1 MTRKCPHCGEEI
13 REEAIFC
20 RFCRRDIEQPIWMS
34 TLQKCP
40 YCAEWI
46 EIGLE
51 DCPLCGKRF
60 GDSQEPDFFSSIE
73 SEISDIG
80 LPDAPSPSKPAIPE
94 PKDPDALIA
103 SLRREAHP
111 EDAPPEKP
119 TSEEILPAELPE
131 VSQPEPADDEWAQ
144 SVESSPIHSIF
155 EPPSSRLPGFRKR
168 RLDSEASGL
177 RPISELVSDENEIA
191 SEESRIKS
199 VPPFVRGIISLLIVI
214 GLAVGVIVLIVGP
227 GKTIIGALLTPEPTP
242 TETVASTPE
251 PLYAATLP
259 PLVSNTP
266 TSDIG
271 ATYGDCVRWDQVTIS
286 DLGTTMCV
294 YGDMKRWWRESSEL
308 PFVAIFTEEMGSFA
322 FYDYESEHNIK
333 NGTCIIATGEIER
346 RFGRLFINVTDSLDF
361 CPEEL
366 E

>member
-13 REEAIFC
+13 REEAVYC

-60 GDSQEPDFFSSIE
+60 GDSQEPDFFASIE
-73 SEISDIG
+73 SGIPDFGQPEI
-80 LPDAPSPSKPAIPE
+80 PSESKPAIPE
-94 PKDPDALIA
+94 PKGPDALIA

-111 EDAPPEKP
+111 EDAPPEEP
-119 TSEEILPAELPE
+119 ASEEILPPELPE
-131 VSQPEPADDEWAQ
+131 LSQPKPADDEWAQ

-155 EPPSSRLPGFRKR
+155 EPPSSRLPGLRKR
-168 RLDSEASGL
+168 RLGSETSGL
-177 RPISELVSDENEIA
+177 RPISELVPDESEIA

-199 VPPFVRGIISLLIVI
+199 VPPVVRGLISLLIVI
-214 GLAVGVIVLIVGP
+214 GLSVGVIVLVLGP
-227 GKTIIGALLTPEPTP
+227 GKTFIGALLTPEPTP
-242 TETVASTPE
+242 TETVAPTSE
-251 PLYAATLP
+251 PVHAATLP
-259 PLVSNTP
+259 PIASDTP

-271 ATYGDCVRWDQVTIS
+271 TAYGDCVRWDQVASS
-286 DLGTTMCV
+286 DLGKTMCV
-294 YGDMKRWWRESSEL
+294 YGEIKRWWRESSEL

-333 NGTCIIATGEIER
+333 SGTCIIATGEIER

-361 CPEEL
+361 CPEDL